1 MFKPSE
7 SSTLSQVSVNKDDL
21 TGETIV
27 TFPSCLDLNTLG
39 ESPQG
44 RLEIN
49 RIKTPPSRRDT
60 GFFYFEVYKDQLYQS
75 KIAELD
81 NGIQI
86 FASEMEPGVI
96 KDITVVPDVFL
107 VQEITFYTI
116 TFTTGSSLFAG
127 SDIEIKFPNSIFL
140 PTNPPIVNV
149 IA

>member
-1 MFKPSE
+1 MFKPTE

-107 VQEITFYTI
+107 V
-116 TFTTGSSLFAG
+116 
-127 SDIEIKFPNSIFL
+127 
-140 PTNPPIVNV
+140 
-149 IA
+149 

>member
-1 MFKPSE
+1 MFKPTE
-7 SSTLSQVSVNKDDL
+7 STTLSQVSINKDSL

-27 TFPSCLDLNTLG
+27 TFPSCLDINALG

-60 GFFYFEVYKDQLYQS
+60 GFFNFEIFKDPLYQS

-96 KDITVVPDVFL
+96 TEIFVKPNVFL

-127 SDIEIKFPNSIFL
+127 SDIEIQFPTTIYL

-149 IA
+149 IP